1 MNNSWA
7 LLFALGFAGCADRIP
22 VVVAPSTDWQAD
34 VAGDCRIAGEVLA
47 RNDCPEANPKG
58 TTWLAFCSKAQA
70 SQGAIDLD
78 VSCIERATGLESVR
92 ACHVRC
98 RR

>member
-7 LLFALGFAGCADRIP
+7 FLFALGFAGCAGRIP

-34 VAGDCRIAGEVLA
+34 VAGDCRIAGEVLV
-47 RNDCPEANPKG
+47 RNECPEANPKG
-58 TTWLAFCSKAQA
+58 ISWLEFCSKAQA
-70 SQGAIDLD
+70 SAGAIDLD
-78 VSCIERATGLESVR
+78 VGCIASAASLDAVR
-92 ACHVRC
+92 GCHVRC